1 VASFPVLTQT
11 LTPVPLRQK
20 SFFRNREVPT
30 RPVKVIPSTERFSKI
45 MDRPYYQSED
55 LAGFDPERDLGDPGQ
70 YPFTRGVRPTM
81 YRGRLWTMRQYSG
94 MGDAEQSNRRYQFLL
109 AQGGNGLSVAF
120 DLPTQIGY
128 DSDSPW
134 ATGEVGKAG
143 VAIDSIEDLE
153 RLFAG
158 IPLDAV
164 SISMTINATAAI
176 LLAMYVAAA
185 RRSGCLETQLT
196 GTVQNDIL
204 KEYIARGAYIY
215 PVQHSM
221 RLVAD
226 LCTWS
231 GQYLPSWN
239 PISVSGYHLRE
250 AGATAVQEV
259 AFTLANG
266 LAYLGA
272 LREAGIDTERSAARF
287 SFFFAAHNDFFEEV
301 AKFRAARR
309 LWARLLKE
317 RFGIRDPLALSLR
330 FHTQTAGS
338 TLTAQQ
344 PENNLARTAVQALS
358 AVLGGTQSLHVNG
371 YDEALVLPSEEC
383 ARLALRTQQIL
394 ARESGVAQTV
404 DPFAGSYYVES
415 LTTAIEQEARE
426 YLDRIDALGG
436 MAAAIERGWV
446 QREIE
451 DAAYRQQRAIDSGET
466 VVVGVNRF
474 TGRGE
479 DAAEPAARS
488 FADTVEREQIERVR
502 ALRARRD
509 PRRWQAALDQVI
521 EQARSSDN
529 VMPALLEAVESSA
542 TVGEIAG
549 SMGKVF
555 GEYQPISS

>member
-1 VASFPVLTQT
+1 MD
-11 LTPVPLRQK
+11 PL
-20 SFFRNREVPT
+20 F
-30 RPVKVIPSTERFSKI
+30 
-45 MDRPYYQSED
+45 YYQAED
-55 LAGFDPERDLGDPGQ
+55 LTDFDPDRDLGYPGQ
-70 YPFTRGVRPTM
+70 YPFTRGIRPSM
-81 YRGRLWTMRQYSG
+81 YRSRLWTMRQYSG
-94 MGDAEQSNRRYQFLL
+94 MGDAEQSNRRYKFLL

-134 ATGEVGKAG
+134 AAGEVGKAG
-143 VAIDSIEDLE
+143 VAIDSIEDME

-164 SISMTINATAAI
+164 STSMTINATATI
-176 LLAMYVAAA
+176 LLALYVAVA
-185 RRSGCLETQLT
+185 RRSGCLETQLS

-204 KEYIARGAYIY
+204 KEYIARGTYRY
-215 PVQHSM
+215 PLRHSM

-259 AFTLANG
+259 VFTLANG

-272 LREAGIDTERSAARF
+272 LRDAGLDSERSASRF

-309 LWARLLKE
+309 LWARLLEE
-317 RFGIRDPLALSLR
+317 RLGIRDPLALSLR

-338 TLTAQQ
+338 TLSAQQ
-344 PENNLARTAVQALS
+344 PENNLVRTAVQALS

-371 YDEALVLPSEEC
+371 YDEALVLPSEES

-394 ARESGVAQTV
+394 AKESGVAQTV

-436 MAAAIERGWV
+436 MSAAIERGWV

-474 TGRGE
+474 TGARE
-479 DAAEPAARS
+479 DATEPAARS

-509 PRRWQAALDQVI
+509 PLRWQTAVDQVL
-521 EQARSSDN
+521 EQARSSGN
-529 VMPALLEAVESSA
+529 VMPAILEAVECSA
-542 TVGEIAG
+542 TVGEIAE

-555 GEYQPISS
+555 GEYQP